1 MAILAGTATTFAGA
15 PGLQGLREDLS
26 DEIYMISPET
36 TPFMSNVGRG
46 TADAVLHEWQTDALA
61 PPNLNNAQFQGDDI
75 SSFTPAS
82 VTTRLGN
89 RTQISRKECIISGTV
104 EAVNKAGRK
113 SEVAR
118 QMYKRGRELKIDIES
133 IILSNQAAAVGAVAT
148 APKAASV
155 LAFIKTNV
163 SMGAAPGANP
173 IGDGTNTRTDGVQR
187 AFTEALLKTTMASVY
202 TNSGEDLDV
211 LMVPPAQ
218 KAVVSGFTGGAQKQ
232 VDVTTKKI
240 VATVD
245 IYVGDFH
252 TVSVIPNR
260 WMRSRDALLLNYD
273 YWSVDWLRPISQMP
287 LAKTGDAEKRLMLGE
302 WTLVAKNEAA
312 NGLIADLS

>member
-15 PGLQGLREDLS
+15 PGLMGLREDLS
-26 DEIYMISPET
+26 NEIYMISPET

-46 TADAVLHEWQTDALA
+46 TADAVLHEWQVDALA
-61 PPNLNNAQFQGDDI
+61 PPNLANAQFQGDDI

-89 RTQISRKECIISGTV
+89 RTQISRKEVIISGTV

-163 SMGAAPGANP
+163 SHVGTNP
-173 IGDGTNTRTDGVQR
+173 VGDGSNARTDGTPR
-187 AFTEALLKTTMASVY
+187 AFTEAMLKTTMASVY

-232 VDVTTKKI
+232 VDVTTAK
-240 VATVD
+240 VVSTVD
-245 IYVGDFH
+245 IYVGDFF
-252 TVSVIPNR
+252 TVNVVPNR

-273 YWSVDWLRPISQMP
+273 YWSVDWLRPIKQQE
-287 LAKTGDAEKRLMLGE
+287 LAKTGDADKRLLLGE

>member
-1 MAILAGTATTFAGA
+1 MAILTGTATTFAGA

-26 DEIYMISPET
+26 NEIYMISPES

-46 TADAVLHEWQTDALA
+46 SADAVLHEWQVDALA
-61 PPNLNNAQFQGDDI
+61 PPNLSNAQFQGDDI
-75 SSFTPAS
+75 ASFTPAS

-104 EAVNKAGRK
+104 EAVNKAGRR
-113 SEVAR
+113 SELAR
-118 QMYKRGRELKIDIES
+118 QMYKRSRELKIDIES

-155 LAFIKTNV
+155 LAWLKTNV
-163 SMGAAPGANP
+163 SHVGTNP
-173 IGDGTNTRTDGVQR
+173 AGDGSNARVDGTAR
-187 AFTEALLKTTMASVY
+187 PFTEAMLKTVMGSVY

-218 KAVVSGFTGGAQKQ
+218 KPVVSAFTGGAQKQ
-232 VDVTTKKI
+232 VDVSTKKVI
-240 VATVD
+240 STFDV
-245 IYVGDFH
+245 YVGDFF
-252 TVSVIPNR
+252 TVTVVTNR

-273 YWSVDWLRPISQMP
+273 YWSVDWLRPIKQMP
-287 LAKTGDAEKRLMLGE
+287 LATTGDAEKRLLIGE
-302 WTLVAKNEAA
+302 WTLVSKNEAA